1 MKCVFFMQRT
11 THPHKLVH
19 LGQVLGWLKQTQ
31 PPEMHLPVSIS
42 HYDKKGSMLWSWA
55 QNNPWP
61 GSILTCS
68 WGNSFTK
75 QRCFFAFEYSGL
87 SDLAPLLFNFLTQSI
102 IFPFCNGH
110 TSDHRCAHTA
120 ATSSNISQKPISGKI
135 ENTITDTEWLDGK
148 ISCSLLLFNT
158 YTIALNRWADYRHFR
173 GRE

>member
-1 MKCVFFMQRT
+1 MHRGPH
-11 THPHKLVH
+11 THTHKLVD
-19 LGQVLGWLKQTQ
+19 LGQFLGWSKQGFNIIGQ
-31 PPEMHLPVSIS
+31 LVLPPKMHLPLSIL
-42 HYDKKGSMLWSWA
+42 HYDKKGSILWSWA

-61 GSILTCS
+61 RSILTCS

-120 ATSSNISQKPISGKI
+120 ATSFNISQKPISGKI

-148 ISCSLLLFNT
+148 ISCSLLMFNT
-158 YTIALNRWADYRHFR
+158 
-173 GRE
+173 

>member
-1 MKCVFFMQRT
+1 MQRT

-19 LGQVLGWLKQTQ
+19 LGQVLGWSKQTQ

-42 HYDKKGSMLWSWA
+42 HYDKKGSILWSWA

-110 TSDHRCAHTA
+110 TSDHRCAH
-120 ATSSNISQKPISGKI
+120 SSDIFQHLPKANFRQNWKH
-135 ENTITDTEWLDGK
+135 NHRHWVTRWK
-148 ISCSLLLFNT
+148 ISCSLLMFNT